1 MENNI
6 VIFVFGL
13 AVSMIAGFSAFAVL
27 IGSDHPEEPKMKS

>member
-13 AVSMIAGFSAFAVL
+13 AVTMITVLSALVAI
-27 IGSDHPEEPKMKS
+27 IGSDHPEGSKEKA